1 MDGEIMA
8 DCLTRD
14 IECCDGR
21 DAWAIPFPHWSDF
34 VQTIPKMYYDAYS
47 QEQRLHT
54 ICKQLHKV
62 ICYADYLGKKVN
74 ITHDDVE
81 KLLSDFEKFKQTGFL
96 DYYEKQLE
104 AWINANMSG
113 IIEKAVKMVFFGLSL
128 DPYGRFV
135 AYIPDSWSDIRFDT
149 VMDPDSEY
157 YGRLI
162 LSMQVDDTFQF
173 AQQPNIDY

>member
-1 MDGEIMA
+1 MA

-81 KLLSDFEKFKQTGFL
+81 RLLSDFEKFKQTGFL

-104 AWINANMSG
+104 AWINANMPD
-113 IIEKAVKMVFFGLSL
+113 IIGKYVKMVWFGLTL
-128 DPYGRFV
+128 DGHFV
-135 AYIPDSWSDIRFDT
+135 AYISQGSAWDDIDFDT
-149 VMDPDSEY
+149 GYNYGEDT

-162 LSMQVDDTFQF
+162 MRWNVDESARRVNQR
-173 AQQPNIDY
+173 PEEWR